1 LEEDKET
8 LEKAEQFPDNLSNLS
23 NEILKL
29 RAQYLKCTNDHSCY
43 EERQYD
49 LDYRIAGYFKQIIIR
64 AYSISFSFIT
74 VY

>member
-1 LEEDKET
+1 MEEDKET

-64 AYSISFSFIT
+64 TYSISLSFIT

>member
-1 LEEDKET
+1 MKESLRRLEEDKET

-49 LDYRIAGYFKQIIIR
+49 LDYKIAGYFSII
-64 AYSISFSFIT
+64 T
-74 VY
+74 